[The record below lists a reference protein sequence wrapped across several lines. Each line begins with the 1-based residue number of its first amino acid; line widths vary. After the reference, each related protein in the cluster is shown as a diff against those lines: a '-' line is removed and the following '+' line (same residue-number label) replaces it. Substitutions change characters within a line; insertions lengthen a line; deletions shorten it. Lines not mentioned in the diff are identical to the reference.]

1 MPVDLPQ
8 TSPELLGDG
17 VLLSPW
23 EEADLP
29 RILELA
35 DDPATREFSGSL
47 RSVATIDD
55 ARRWMSDR
63 TGPGRVDLA
72 VRDVATRALIG
83 RTGLHRF
90 DDDIPSAEIG
100 YGVLPSH
107 RRRGVATAAVTTL
120 ARWGFEEL
128 GLRRVELL
136 HDLANTA
143 SCRVAVAAGFVHEGV
158 ERAAMAYGNGDGV
171 VRDLHRHARLATDPP
186 GPAEPVPVP
195 LTVPVLAGAGLR
207 LRAWGDA
214 DGDAYLRGMTHPSTA
229 RWNPRPPAGP
239 DDARRA
245 LERTRRR
252 ARSGEAVAWAVT
264 ERAVV
269 VGAVSLRSIN
279 RVDRFTTA
287 SYWTMPDAR
296 GRGVAPR
303 ALGLVTAYAFDA
315 ADGLAL
321 NRVQLQHAVMNLA
334 SCRVATKAGFELEGT
349 QRQSCLLVEGFV
361 DEHLHARVR
370 EL

>member
-1 MPVDLPQ
+1 MPVDLPRPV
-8 TSPELLGDG
+8 PELLGTG
-17 VLLSPW
+17 VVLSPW

-29 RILELA
+29 GILELA

-47 RSVATIDD
+47 RTVATIDG
-55 ARRWMSDR
+55 ARGWMSDR
-63 TGPGRVDLA
+63 VGPGRVDFA

-90 DDDIPSAEIG
+90 DDDIPAAEIG
-100 YGVLPSH
+100 YGVLPAH

-120 ARWGFEEL
+120 ASWGFGEL

-136 HDLANTA
+136 HDLSNIA
-143 SCRVAVAAGFVHEGV
+143 SCRVAVAAGFALEGV
-158 ERAAMAYGNGDGV
+158 ERAAMNYGNGL
-171 VRDLHRHARLATDPP
+171 VRDLHRHARLPTDPP
-186 GPAEPVPVP
+186 GPAEPVPVSV
-195 LTVPVLAGAGLR
+195 TVPELAGDGLR
-207 LRAWGDA
+207 LRAWGDD
-214 DGDAYLRGMTHPSTA
+214 DGAAYLRGMTHPSTA
-229 RWNPRPPAGP
+229 RWHPRPPAGP

-264 ERAVV
+264 EQDVI

-279 RVDRFTTA
+279 RIDRFTTA

-315 ADGLAL
+315 VDGLGL
-321 NRVQLQHAVMNLA
+321 HRVQLQHAVTNTG

-349 QRQSCLLVEGFV
+349 QRQSCLLAEGFV

-370 EL
+370 EP